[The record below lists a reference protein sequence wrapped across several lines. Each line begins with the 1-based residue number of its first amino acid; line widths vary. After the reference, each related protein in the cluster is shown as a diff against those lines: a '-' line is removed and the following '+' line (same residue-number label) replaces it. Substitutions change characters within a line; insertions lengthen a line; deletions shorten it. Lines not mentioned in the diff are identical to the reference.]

1 MDVKR
6 YRKKPVVIEALL
18 WTGSNLKEIIN
29 FTGLNE
35 SARKWTWEEYE
46 QVVASEGLKIFTL
59 EGPLMASIGDFIIK
73 GVKDEFYP
81 CKPDIFEATYDD
93 IKHLLTRP
101 DPMSKEEAEI
111 LIKDLVDKAMEYRQ
125 TSTLINQDALTD
137 AADKM
142 VAILTIPRP
151 DPAEVERL
159 IDRLIGLI
167 REEEY
172 ADSQGFF
179 AKVKRLE
186 EQIVKARAEL
196 LKLIGL

>member
-6 YRKKPVVIEALL
+6 YDLV
-18 WTGSNLKEIIN
+18 G
-29 FTGLNE
+29 
-35 SARKWTWEEYE
+35 EYE
-46 QVVASEGLKIFTL
+46 CDIQEL
-59 EGPLMASIGDFIIK
+59 EDGDY
-73 GVKDEFYP
+73 VL
-81 CKPDIFEATYDD
+81 YDD

-179 AKVKRLE
+179 AKVTRLE
-186 EQIVKARAEL
+186 EQIDKARADL
-196 LKLIGL
+196 LKLVGGGGK